1 MSDLREALESAFAA
15 DEAPK
20 DEPQTAQQDQ
30 TPEPETVAVERNR
43 DEQGRFSSGD
53 EAPPAKP
60 EPVAEAPEIKAPSSW
75 KPEAKAAYIKAERGE
90 ALTPQE
96 IKVLTAEANRRESDF
111 LKGLEEF
118 KGHAQKARTYEQVI
132 APYQQTLQQLG
143 VDAPTAISK
152 LLQADHTLRHADPI
166 QKAQYFQ
173 NLAREYGIDLGQI
186 NEIPQQDPQT
196 QYLMQ
201 QLNELRQTQQMWQNS
216 IQQQEQAKAN
226 QELSQFA
233 TADKTH
239 FEAVR
244 NDMADLLETGKAQ
257 SLDQAYEMAVWMRP
271 DIRQTLIE
279 QQQIEARKNYEEQ
292 QRAQKAKAA
301 SISVRGSSPS
311 STGSQPV
318 TGSLRDILEAQFD
331 K

>member
-1 MSDLREALESAFAA
+1 MSDIREALESAFAEEETNDSSPQVVSEPA
-15 DEAPK
+15 QDEAP
-20 DEPQTAQQDQ
+20 AL
-30 TPEPETVAVERNR
+30 ERNR
-43 DEQGRFSSGD
+43 DEQGRFSAGN
-53 EAPPAKP
+53 EPAPSADPAP
-60 EPVAEAPEIKAPSSW
+60 QEVPEIKAPSSW

-90 ALTPQE
+90 PLTAQE

-118 KGHAQKARTYEQVI
+118 KGHAQKARTYEQAI
-132 APYQQTLQQLG
+132 APYAQNFQKLG
-143 VDAPTAISK
+143 LDATTAISK
-152 LLQADHTLRHADPI
+152 LLETDHRLRNSDPDTKARYFADLA
-166 QKAQYFQ
+166 AQYGVALNQ
-173 NLAREYGIDLGQI
+173 VANP
-186 NEIPQQDPQT
+186 NVPVDPQT

-216 IQQQEQAKAN
+216 IQQQEQAKA
-226 QELSQFA
+226 QYEIEQFA
-233 TADKTH
+233 GADKTH

-244 NDMADLLETGKAQ
+244 GDMADLLESGKAQ
-257 SLDQAYEMAVWMRP
+257 SLEQAYEMAVWMRP

-279 QQQIEARKNYEEQ
+279 QQQIEAQKKYEEQ

-301 SISVRGSSPS
+301 SVSVRGSSPS

>member
-1 MSDLREALESAFAA
+1 MSDIREALESAFAA
-15 DEAPK
+15 D
-20 DEPQTAQQDQ
+20 DEKV
-30 TPEPETVAVERNR
+30 TPEPQVSEDSEPRAR
-43 DEQGRFSSGD
+43 DEQGKFAAK
-53 EAPPAKP
+53 EAPIETPSDPPADI
-60 EPVAEAPEIKAPSSW
+60 PVEPEIKAPSSW

-96 IKVLTAEANRRESDF
+96 IKILTAEANRRESDF

-118 KGHAQKARTYEQVI
+118 KGHAQKARTFEQVI

-143 VDAPTAISK
+143 VDAPTAIAK
-152 LLQADHTLRHADPI
+152 LLQADHTLRYSDPV

-173 NLAREYGIDLGQI
+173 NLAREYGIDLGQVQ
-186 NEIPQQDPQT
+186 NMPAPDPQT

-201 QLNELRQTQQMWQNS
+201 QLHELRQTQQMWQNS

-226 QELSQFA
+226 QELTAFA

-257 SLDQAYEMAVWMRP
+257 SLEQAYEMAVWMRP

-279 QQQIEARKNYEEQ
+279 QQQIEARKKYDEQ
-292 QRAQKAKAA
+292 QRAQKARAA